1 MNNQLITQL
10 ASNCFFVKGAR
21 KNLIIDLQNNEWYHV
36 DFDVTKEKNFSNHQI
51 SKEDLDY
58 MLKRQIL
65 IQIPKKIKKN
75 FIPTPTSFDVPS
87 IIESAIIDRNDYS
100 TYSLSSTLEW
110 LNDLIVKFCQVR
122 YFTDAKLPEIKE
134 ILESVKKSNVESL
147 DLIMPYS
154 KEISNFLLKN
164 IGSFPKLHS
173 IIFHSSPFNLNE
185 LTVYKKRRLFMILQL
200 KNSNSCGIVHPG
212 FFSKTKLHVLKSM
225 NFNSCLYKKIGVDV
239 DGSIK
244 NCPSMKEKIGHLNN
258 VKELNFNDLKTE
270 YWNIKKDD
278 IEICKDCEFRYIC
291 NDCRVQVNNKYAR
304 PLTCKYNP
312 YQNKWE
318 GQQGYKIPVPRTVL

>member
-1 MNNQLITQL
+1 MNNQHITQL
-10 ASNCFFVKGAR
+10 ATNCFFVKGAK

-36 DFDVTKEKNFSNHQI
+36 DFDVTKEKNYSNGQI
-51 SKEDLDY
+51 STEDLDY

-87 IIESAIIDRNDYS
+87 IIESAIIDRNES
-100 TYSLSSTLEW
+100 SAYSLSTTLAW
-110 LNDLIVKFCQVR
+110 LDNLIVKFCQVR
-122 YFTDAKLPEIKE
+122 FFSIAKLSEIVE
-134 ILESVKKSNVESL
+134 ILECVKKSNVESV
-147 DLIMPYS
+147 DLILPYS
-154 KEISNFLLKN
+154 KEISDFLEEN

-173 IIFHSSPFNLNE
+173 VIFHSSPFNLNE

-200 KNSNSCGIVHPG
+200 KNSNTCGIVHPG

-225 NFNSCLYKKIGVDV
+225 NFNSCLYKKIGIDV

-244 NCPSMKEKIGHLNN
+244 NCPSMKEKIGHINN
-258 VKELNFNDLKTE
+258 VKELNYNDLKTD

-278 IEICKDCEFRYIC
+278 
-291 NDCRVQVNNKYAR
+291 A
-304 PLTCKYNP
+304 
-312 YQNKWE
+312 
-318 GQQGYKIPVPRTVL
+318 